1 MIWQLDLLNA
11 DQIQYLKS
19 HYTQEQFESGVK
31 SNPNTNLKN
40 NLMMKDNHQYK
51 LLHDYFVRHLW
62 SCEKLSSIFIANK
75 FSQNYFLWYK
85 EGMKYDYHIDN
96 YPIAGVNAD
105 LSMTVFL
112 SEPDEYEG
120 GELVIKVGDVETFHK
135 PKAGTAIIYNTGL
148 WHKINRVISGERK
161 VVVGWIESKVKN
173 SFIRD
178 HVINYGL
185 TIEEMSDTI
194 CFDYLQK
201 LEQFRI
207 NLIREYGSN

>member
-1 MIWQLDLLNA
+1 MIWQLDVLNG
-11 DQIQYLKS
+11 DQLTYLKS
-19 HYTQEQFESGVK
+19 QYIEDRFESGVK
-31 SNPNTNLKN
+31 SNPNTQIKN
-40 NLMMKDNHQYK
+40 NLMMKDGQQYK
-51 LLHDYFVRHLW
+51 LLHDYYVQHLW
-62 SCEKLSSIFIANK
+62 GVEKLTSIFTANR

-105 LSMTVFL
+105 LSMTLFL
-112 SEPDEYEG
+112 SEPDEYDG
-120 GELVIKVGDVETFHK
+120 GELVVKIGDIETLHK

-148 WHKINRVISGERK
+148 WHKVNPITKGDRK
-161 VVVGWIESKVKN
+161 VVVGWIESKIRN
-173 SFIRD
+173 SFMRD

-185 TIEEMSDTI
+185 TIEAMSDSI
-194 CFDYLQK
+194 SFEHLYK